1 MDIRATLAGT
11 PYGRVPGTG
20 YYRGWGSR
28 SAVAGGTRRGP
39 GNRDAEV
46 VISREREKPTMN
58 ALLVKGNTI
67 TGWLGRRSIDILR
80 ISLGLVFLAFGI
92 LKFFP
97 GASPAEALVI
107 RTIDTLTLGV
117 INGQAALLLTAV
129 MECFIGITL
138 VTGKLLRTGLLVLG
152 FSLVGIMSPL
162 VLFSGDLFPGTPTL
176 EAQYVFKDIVLAAAG
191 LVIAAKALAAAP
203 LKRLSV

>member
-1 MDIRATLAGT
+1 
-11 PYGRVPGTG
+11 
-20 YYRGWGSR
+20 
-28 SAVAGGTRRGP
+28 
-39 GNRDAEV
+39 
-46 VISREREKPTMN
+46 MN
-58 ALLVKGNTI
+58 ALLVKGNRI

-117 INGQAALLLTAV
+117 ISGQSALLLTAV

-162 VLFSGDLFPGTPTL
+162 VLFFGDLFPGTPTL

-203 LKRLSV
+203 LKRLSI

>member
-1 MDIRATLAGT
+1 
-11 PYGRVPGTG
+11 
-20 YYRGWGSR
+20 
-28 SAVAGGTRRGP
+28 
-39 GNRDAEV
+39 
-46 VISREREKPTMN
+46 MN
-58 ALLVKGNTI
+58 ALLVKGNRI

-117 INGQAALLLTAV
+117 ISGQSALLLTAA

-162 VLFSGDLFPGTPTL
+162 VLFFGDLFPGTPTL

-203 LKRLSV
+203 LKRLSI

>member
-1 MDIRATLAGT
+1 
-11 PYGRVPGTG
+11 
-20 YYRGWGSR
+20 
-28 SAVAGGTRRGP
+28 
-39 GNRDAEV
+39 
-46 VISREREKPTMN
+46 MN

-152 FSLVGIMSPL
+152 CSLVGIMSPL
-162 VLFSGDLFPGTPTL
+162 VLFFGDLFPGTPTL